1 LVRHLLPRFIEYILI
16 IEIIELLS
24 MAILGEE
31 HFILLDCN
39 KARDWLREEMQKKG
53 AKLCLDPF
61 P

>member
-1 LVRHLLPRFIEYILI
+1 MSTV
-16 IEIIELLS
+16 
-24 MAILGEE
+24 ILGEE

-39 KARDWLREEMQKKG
+39 KARDWLREEMQKKW